1 MTHGGVEVLEEANS
15 KLPEEVLELMRVH
28 LLAMEEAAEKNTE
41 SIKLSEGV
49 GGASP
54 HGGGT

>member
-1 MTHGGVEVLEEANS
+1 MTHGGAEVLVGENK

-28 LLAMEEAAEKNTE
+28 LLAMEEAADRTTE
-41 SIKLSEGV
+41 EIKLSEGV